1 MMQWT
6 SSINCA
12 GQVNI
17 SLCLS
22 CWPVLVGLVFVFVVF
37 CFVAAFVCFALFGSV
52 DLIGIVMTS
61 LDCVSG
67 PSSAPNSWFTLAPRM
82 NIITNCF
89 N

>member
-1 MMQWT
+1 M
-6 SSINCA
+6 
-12 GQVNI
+12 
-17 SLCLS
+17 
-22 CWPVLVGLVFVFVVF
+22 VF

-82 NIITNCF
+82 NIITLCF